1 MMTRGT
7 SDKRGRVIGARLA
20 WGQEEVSSWFSDIGI
35 RVSACIGTSVDRTAL
50 VGTRY
55 SGELLMPQ
63 GPGSFE

>member
-7 SDKRGRVIGARLA
+7 SDKRSWVTGARLA
-20 WGQEEVSSWFSDIGI
+20 WGQEEVFSWFSDVDI

-50 VGTRY
+50 VGTRS

-63 GPGSFE
+63 GPGSFK